1 MIGEVPGEVVEVE
14 MEVEMTGGV
23 GVGMIGGIT
32 EIDLIAGGIETPE
45 IVGIAGEIMMIE
57 EGVTGNIQEL
67 QINLYFQVIF
77 LINIHHLI

>member
-14 MEVEMTGGV
+14 MEAEMTGGV
-23 GVGMIGGIT
+23 GVEMIGGIT

-45 IVGIAGEIMMIE
+45 IVGIAEEIMMI

-67 QINLYFQVIF
+67 QINLYLQVIF